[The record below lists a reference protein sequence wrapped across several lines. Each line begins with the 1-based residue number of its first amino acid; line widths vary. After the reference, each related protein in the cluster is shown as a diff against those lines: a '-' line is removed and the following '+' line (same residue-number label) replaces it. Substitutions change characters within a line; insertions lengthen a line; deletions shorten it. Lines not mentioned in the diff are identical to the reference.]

1 MREGWRSTVPGF
13 HSGLHRGGLVRG
25 KPGHHPNLG
34 ARRVEPGTVT
44 SGPGDGCADPRLRS
58 MLRMVPTAESRIFPA
73 GIEIDARAVLAL
85 ADLLHNHGLST
96 PQSHERGTRTS
107 AGRAK
112 TRRNNLHRPAPSS
125 SRSTSAASATG
136 WCNDGRTG
144 LEGGVPGIHIEW
156 LSPAS
161 TSLPAP
167 PRAWRF
173 CSTAL
178 GNRVS
183 HSGSG
188 SRLTQTVVVSVSVA
202 TSGGWCLLCLEI
214 RPLSF
219 ASSEKRSRIA
229 LDGAARRGR

>member
-1 MREGWRSTVPGF
+1 M
-13 HSGLHRGGLVRG
+13 
-25 KPGHHPNLG
+25 
-34 ARRVEPGTVT
+34 
-44 SGPGDGCADPRLRS
+44 
-58 MLRMVPTAESRIFPA
+58 
-73 GIEIDARAVLAL
+73 
-85 ADLLHNHGLST
+85 
-96 PQSHERGTRTS
+96 
-107 AGRAK
+107 
-112 TRRNNLHRPAPSS
+112 
-125 SRSTSAASATG
+125 
-136 WCNDGRTG
+136 
-144 LEGGVPGIHIEW
+144 PGIHIEW

-178 GNRVS
+178 GNRAS
-183 HSGSG
+183 PSGSG